1 MAASCSHWIW
11 SSNHETPVIAKSNR
25 LERLT
30 SSLPQD
36 EPAPSLILMVGCR
49 QRPPTCRGPRP
60 RPGRVCLD
68 LCEEREVPLLLG
80 TATLREQPAIQISC
94 CRPAREA
101 YPAACTSS
109 AQANTILY
117 SQLLHPFADIFCFYA
132 YDPEDLEMISQQIT
146 AWFWEAP
153 PSSRCGYPPQ
163 VLIVLAGSR
172 WKQRDVDTAAETFDD
187 LVDETAAPA
196 RDAHLPKVSF
206 LRLRRA
212 RRFSAV
218 LPSLESRAQA
228 VRQNRQQARALFSVR
243 HFNAL
248 FNRAFNRVGSSL
260 DFSFDCLRAAR
271 QDLPVAPDM
280 ASHLINFTKLVPS
293 AGRLRDFAAPVIA
306 SSILLDQ
313 YPPEMHLFPPAE
325 VFHKLY
331 GAICRQVE
339 EAAGSERD
347 SEDGIPT
354 LNSFSNCVLANMEA
368 LFTQL
373 VEGSTALSV
382 HQAVFA
388 RYVEEWR
395 SIRSNRS
402 CFTCFAS
409 TPQYFLSRCGHSI
422 CENCL
427 KVFGRSESWDPWL
440 FHLRRCM
447 LCQAPADLIV
457 RVRPPTAGHAIV
469 CIDGGGVRGVIPA
482 TVLELIEDRV
492 GLTIPV
498 QEHFSFAYGVSV
510 GGLVVLGLYDRGWS
524 AATCARKL
532 ESLAAEAFRNPVPDL
547 LYLSVVMKWI
557 PDLFYSFVVIKW
569 IHLILFGCLYSAR
582 GIETALKRVFG
593 DKKMASLS
601 YATTVGTRVGILA
614 ASVEQPSTNL
624 FTNYNGVGDARVG
637 YIVPRDCDAVKTW
650 EVARSTSAAPM
661 FFPPKNI
668 PELGTFQDGGVL
680 RNNPTIVGLSE
691 FSALTKDARPDLI
704 INLGT
709 GSEPEPEARNERRLR
724 FWRDGWLA
732 RLARAYMSLMQGRST
747 WNDAACLVKR
757 ESRHI
762 GHYRLDVALEG
773 EIRLDDVSSMP
784 LLRSVVLR
792 DTALGETIEEIA
804 QRLFAALFYF
814 ELTALPTPV
823 DSRFHIEGQILCT
836 RKAGDSAL
844 PQISQR
850 LSSSTLFIN
859 KKAMRFKVKYDTYG
873 NIVVPLVFFADQSFS
888 LEIKQDSSSSPF
900 PLSGSP
906 YNNPALVSRGSLAA
920 SFGTRSHKRRR
931 ADGEL
936 RGRPCR
942 RRRLF

>member
-1 MAASCSHWIW
+1 MIAPCSHWVW
-11 SSNHETPVIAKSNR
+11 SATCETPVIARSNR

-36 EPAPSLILMVGCR
+36 EPAPSLVLMIGCR
-49 QRPPTCRGPRP
+49 QRPPTCHGPRR
-60 RPGRVCLD
+60 RPGRICLD
-68 LCEEREVPLLLG
+68 FYNEHEVPLLVG
-80 TATLREQPAIQISC
+80 TTTLRERSTSQIPC
-94 CRPAREA
+94 CRPALEN
-101 YPAACTSS
+101 YPSACASP
-109 AQANTILY
+109 AQAEAIIY
-117 SQLLHPFADIFCFYA
+117 SQLLHPFADVFCFYS
-132 YDPEDLEMISQQIT
+132 YGPEDLEIIARQMVGWVRT
-146 AWFWEAP
+146 GP
-153 PSSRCGYPPQ
+153 PSSRSGYPPQ
-163 VLIVLAGSR
+163 TLVVLAGCR
-172 WKQRDVDTAAETFDD
+172 WKQRDV
-187 LVDETAAPA
+187 ETAARTFNGFVGGAAAPTW
-196 RDAHLPKVSF
+196 DAYFPEISF
-206 LRLRRA
+206 LRLRHA
-212 RRFSAV
+212 RRFGAI
-218 LPSLESRAQA
+218 LPSLNFYAQA
-228 VRQNRQQARALFSVR
+228 VRQKRQHARALFSTR

-248 FNRAFNRVGSSL
+248 FDRAFNGVGSSP

-280 ASHLINFTKLVPS
+280 TSHLVNFTRLVPS

-306 SSILLDQ
+306 SSILVDQ

-325 VFHKLY
+325 VYHKLY
-331 GAICRQVE
+331 HAICQQVG
-339 EAAGSERD
+339 EAAGEKD
-347 SEDGIPT
+347 GEDGVPV
-354 LNSFSNCVLANMEA
+354 LGSFSDCVLANMETF
-368 LFTQL
+368 FTQL
-373 VEGSTALSV
+373 VEGRTASSV
-382 HQAVFA
+382 HRAVLA

-395 SIRSNRS
+395 TIRSSRS

-409 TPQYFLSRCGHSI
+409 TPQYSLLRCGHSI
-422 CENCL
+422 CENCV
-427 KVFGRSESWDPWL
+427 KIFGRSESYDPWL
-440 FHLRRCM
+440 FYLRRCT

-469 CIDGGGVRGVIPA
+469 CIDGGGVRGVIPT
-482 TVLELIEDRV
+482 TVLERIEDC
-492 GLTIPV
+492 LDLPIPV

-524 AATCARKL
+524 AATCALKL
-532 ESLAAEAFRNPVPDL
+532 ESLAAEAFRNPVPEL
-547 LYLSVVMKWI
+547 LLN
-557 PDLFYSFVVIKW
+557 LFVVLKW

-582 GIETALKRVFG
+582 GIENALKRVFG
-593 DKKMASLS
+593 DKKMANLS
-601 YATTVGTRVGILA
+601 YATAVGTKVGILT
-614 ASVEQPSTNL
+614 ASVKQPSTNL

-661 FFPPKNI
+661 FFSPKYI

-680 RNNPTIVGLSE
+680 RNNPTIVGLSV

-709 GSEPEPEARNERRLR
+709 GSEPEPEAWNERRMR
-724 FWRDGWLA
+724 FWHDGWLA

-762 GHYRLDVALEG
+762 GHYRLDIALEG

-784 LLRSVVLR
+784 LLRSVVLQ
-792 DTALGETIEEIA
+792 DTTLEETIKEIA

-823 DSRFHIEGQILCT
+823 DSRFRIEGQILCT

-850 LSSSTLFIN
+850 LGSSTLLID
-859 KKAMRFKVKYDTYG
+859 KKATTFQVKYDVYG
-873 NIVVPLVFFADQSFS
+873 NIIVPLVFFADQSFS
-888 LEIKQDSSSSPF
+888 LEVKQGSLSSSF

-906 YNNPALVSRGSLAA
+906 YNNSALVSRGGLAA

-931 ADGEL
+931 AADCESH
-936 RGRPCR
+936 GRLSR
-942 RRRLF
+942 RRRLL

>member
-1 MAASCSHWIW
+1 MAAFCSHWIW
-11 SSNHETPVIAKSNR
+11 SSIHETPVIAKSDR

-101 YPAACTSS
+101 YPIACTSS

-117 SQLLHPFADIFCFYA
+117 SQLLYPFADIICFYA
-132 YDPEDLEMISQQIT
+132 YDPEDLEMISRQMI
-146 AWFWEAP
+146 AWFWEGL

-172 WKQRDVDTAAETFDD
+172 WKQRDVDAAAETFDG

-196 RDAHLPKVSF
+196 RDAHLPEVSF

-212 RRFSAV
+212 RRFGAV
-218 LPSLESRAQA
+218 LPSLESPCTGRPPKPSTSPGPVFGAAFQR
-228 VRQNRQQARALFSVR
+228 VVQPRFQQV
-243 HFNAL
+243 
-248 FNRAFNRVGSSL
+248 
-260 DFSFDCLRAAR
+260 
-271 QDLPVAPDM
+271 
-280 ASHLINFTKLVPS
+280 
-293 AGRLRDFAAPVIA
+293 
-306 SSILLDQ
+306 
-313 YPPEMHLFPPAE
+313 FPPAE

-339 EAAGSERD
+339 EAAGGERD
-347 SEDGIPT
+347 GEDGMPA
-354 LNSFSNCVLANMEA
+354 LGLFSNCVLANMEA

-373 VEGSTALSV
+373 VEGRTASSV
-382 HQAVFA
+382 HQSVLA
-388 RYVEEWR
+388 RYAEKWR
-395 SIRSNRS
+395 TIRSSRS

-409 TPQYFLSRCGHSI
+409 TPQYFLSCEHSI
-422 CENCL
+422 CENC
-427 KVFGRSESWDPWL
+427 VRIFGRFESHDPWL
-440 FHLRRCM
+440 FHLCACT

-457 RVRPPTAGHAIV
+457 RVRPPTAGDAIV

-482 TVLELIEDRV
+482 LVLKRIEDC
-492 GLTIPV
+492 LDLPIPV

-510 GGLVVLGLYDRGWS
+510 GGLVVLGLYDKGWS
-524 AATCARKL
+524 AATCAGKL
-532 ESLAAEAFRNPVPDL
+532 ESLAAEAFCNPAPRL
-547 LYLSVVMKWI
+547 LVN
-557 PDLFYSFVVIKW
+557 LFIFLKW
-569 IHLILFGCLYSAR
+569 IHLLFLGCLYSPR
-582 GIETALKRVFG
+582 GIETALKGVFG
-593 DKKMASLS
+593 NKKMASLS
-601 YATTVGTRVGILA
+601 YATTVGTKVGILT
-614 ASVEQPSTNL
+614 ASVKQPSTHL

-637 YIVPRDCDAVKTW
+637 YSVPRDCDAVKTW

-661 FFPPKNI
+661 FFPPKYI
-668 PELGTFQDGGVL
+668 PGLGTFQDGGVL

-691 FSALTKDARPDLI
+691 FSALTEGARPDLI

-709 GSEPEPEARNERRLR
+709 GSEPEPQAWNERRLR

-762 GHYRLDVALEG
+762 GHYRLDIALEG
-773 EIRLDDVSSMP
+773 DIRLDDVSSMP
-784 LLRSVVLR
+784 LLRSVVPR

-814 ELTALPTPV
+814 ELTALPVPA
-823 DSRFHIEGQILCT
+823 DSRFRIEGQMLCT

-844 PQISQR
+844 LQISQR
-850 LSSSTLFIN
+850 LGSSTLFID
-859 KKAMRFKVKYDTYG
+859 KKATRFQVEHDVYG
-873 NIVVPLVFFADQSFS
+873 NIIVPLVFFADQAFS

-906 YNNPALVSRGSLAA
+906 YNNPALVLRGSLAA

-931 ADGEL
+931 ADSEL

-942 RRRLF
+942 RRRLFKKDILIVHCGHCATNIGKAGKTF

>member
-11 SSNHETPVIAKSNR
+11 SSIHETPVIAKSDR

-101 YPAACTSS
+101 YPVACTSS

-117 SQLLHPFADIFCFYA
+117 SQLLHPFADIICFYA
-132 YDPEDLEMISQQIT
+132 YDPEDLEMISRQMI
-146 AWFWEAP
+146 AWFWEGP

-172 WKQRDVDTAAETFDD
+172 WKQRDVDTAAETFDG
-187 LVDETAAPA
+187 LVDGTAAPA
-196 RDAHLPKVSF
+196 RDAHLPEVSF

-212 RRFSAV
+212 RRFGAV

-339 EAAGSERD
+339 EAAGGERD
-347 SEDGIPT
+347 GEDGMPA
-354 LNSFSNCVLANMEA
+354 LGPFSNCVLANMEA

-373 VEGSTALSV
+373 VEGRTASSV
-382 HQAVFA
+382 HQSVLA
-388 RYVEEWR
+388 RYAEKWR
-395 SIRSNRS
+395 TIRSSRS

-409 TPQYFLSRCGHSI
+409 TPQYFLSCEHAI
-422 CENCL
+422 CENC
-427 KVFGRSESWDPWL
+427 VRIFGRFESHDPWL
-440 FHLRRCM
+440 FHLRACT

-457 RVRPPTAGHAIV
+457 RVRPPTAGDAIV

-482 TVLELIEDRV
+482 LVLKRIEDC
-492 GLTIPV
+492 LDLPIPV

-510 GGLVVLGLYDRGWS
+510 GGLVVLGLYDKGWS
-524 AATCARKL
+524 AATCAGKL
-532 ESLAAEAFRNPVPDL
+532 ESLAAEAFCNPAPRL
-547 LYLSVVMKWI
+547 LVN
-557 PDLFYSFVVIKW
+557 LFIFLKW
-569 IHLILFGCLYSAR
+569 IHLLFLGCLYSPR
-582 GIETALKRVFG
+582 GIETALKGVFG
-593 DKKMASLS
+593 NKKMASLS
-601 YATTVGTRVGILA
+601 YATTVGTKVGILT
-614 ASVEQPSTNL
+614 ASVKQPSTHL

-637 YIVPRDCDAVKTW
+637 YSVPRDCDAVKTW

-661 FFPPKNI
+661 FFPPKYI
-668 PELGTFQDGGVL
+668 PGLGTFQDGGVL

-691 FSALTKDARPDLI
+691 FSALTEGARPDLI

-709 GSEPEPEARNERRLR
+709 GSEPEPEAWNERRLR

-762 GHYRLDVALEG
+762 GHYRLDIALEG
-773 EIRLDDVSSMP
+773 DIRLDDVSSMP
-784 LLRSVVLR
+784 LLRSVVPR

-814 ELTALPTPV
+814 ELTALPVPA
-823 DSRFHIEGQILCT
+823 DSRFRIEGQMLCT

-844 PQISQR
+844 LQISQR
-850 LSSSTLFIN
+850 LGSSTLFID
-859 KKAMRFKVKYDTYG
+859 KKATRFQVEYDVYG
-873 NIVVPLVFFADQSFS
+873 NIIVPLVFFADQAFS

-906 YNNPALVSRGSLAA
+906 YNNPALVLRGSLAA

-931 ADGEL
+931 ADSEL
-936 RGRPCR
+936 HGRPCR